1 MIDFVDQFLP
11 FTLISPRV
19 IVLCSPGAP
28 ASSHVVFQA
37 RYTEFKG
44 CLFGW
49 LLIQVSFLG
58 QVLLTRRTHAA
69 ASLTR
74 AHFTSVRSVFP

>member
-19 IVLCSPGAP
+19 IVLCLPGAP
-28 ASSHVVFQA
+28 ASIHAVFQA
-37 RYTEFKG
+37 RYTDFKG